1 MERYGRTETDI
12 VVIHE
17 EERHKPTEIFL
28 VCQNM
33 SCSELII
40 GLYLVVREG
49 NQTEESGV
57 HICALFVRNMKQAGY
72 GECQQRMKTVS
83 FTEMLRWLIDWI
95 LCDREIREV
104 ILACAAGP

>member
-1 MERYGRTETDI
+1 MKKNGITSGD
-12 VVIHE
+12 
-17 EERHKPTEIFL
+17 FL

-40 GLYLVVREG
+40 GLYLVVKKGGSERKSLACIFVLCLSATC
-49 NQTEESGV
+49 NRQDTEE
-57 HICALFVRNMKQAGY
+57 R
-72 GECQQRMKTVS
+72 QQRMKTDS